1 MEFPEENEPLFV
13 YTFEKVHIN
22 NGKDFAS
29 GLNIQTYG
37 HIQDVFDDRF
47 KLYVCGANDDELL
60 VEMPKIPYS
69 ILKEAKEQKKAYRQC
84 GAFDKEIYD
93 HESMAKTAML
103 FDKTRHQRFFHLKF
117 NSGEGGA
124 LRELKVTSGAEADC
138 NVISYTVT
146 HKPGKKEFPVTTT
159 LIKWELV
166 FSDSVEPI
174 KQPTIFKESKG
185 KSKFEEMEE
194 GMDSLVIAE
203 SQSEG

>member
-1 MEFPEENEPLFV
+1 M
-13 YTFEKVHIN
+13 H
-22 NGKDFAS
+22 
-29 GLNIQTYG
+29 
-37 HIQDVFDDRF
+37 
-47 KLYVCGANDDELL
+47 VCGANDDELL

-69 ILKEAKEQKKAYRQC
+69 ILKEAKEQKKACRQC

-93 HESMAKTAML
+93 HESTAKTAML
-103 FDKTRHQRFFHLKF
+103 SDKTRHQRFFHLKF
-117 NSGEGGA
+117 NSGEGGP
-124 LRELKVTSGAEADC
+124 LCKLKATTGTEADY

-166 FSDSVEPI
+166 FFDSVEPI
-174 KQPTIFKESKG
+174 KQPKLLKESKG

-194 GMDSLVIAE
+194 GVESLVITE